1 MEQIITR
8 FPPSPTGYLHVGGAR
23 TAIFNWLYA
32 RHMQGKFVL
41 RIEDTDAERST
52 QASVDAIFEALQWL
66 GIDWD
71 DGPYYQTQRFDV
83 YREYIDKLL
92 ESGHAYY
99 CTCSPEQID
108 AMRQKAMATG
118 AKPRYDGTCREK
130 GLGSDQAVVRFK
142 APLTGTTVVED
153 VIKGNMVFQNDELDD
168 FVICRS
174 DGTPTYNFVVVV
186 DDITMNI
193 NTIIRGDDH
202 VMNTPKQILLY
213 KALGSPLP
221 TFGHVPMVLGNDRAR
236 LSKRHGAMSVTA
248 YRDMGFLPEALINY
262 LVRLGWSH
270 GDQEFFTRDELIEVF
285 DLENIGKSAGVFD
298 LDKLQAVNAEHIMAA
313 SPQDLVAPLKPFM
326 EKAGIEIEADDYIVQ
341 VIETLQPRSKTLAD
355 MAEAALFYYQS
366 DIAYD
371 EKAAKKFLKSAAL
384 DPLKLLADK
393 LEALEDYTQSGLE
406 DVFKAVMDETE
417 LKLGKIAQPVRVA
430 LTGRTA
436 SPGIFEIIAIL
447 GKERVV
453 PRLRKAIRFIETRV
467 ASNS

>member
-1 MEQIITR
+1 
-8 FPPSPTGYLHVGGAR
+8 VGGAR

-285 DLENIGKSAGVFD
+285 DLENIGKSASVFD

-447 GKERVV
+447 GKERVI
-453 PRLRKAIRFIETRV
+453 PRLRKAIGFIEERKDSIV
-467 ASNS
+467 GS

>member
-1 MEQIITR
+1 MK
-8 FPPSPTGYLHVGGAR
+8 
-23 TAIFNWLYA
+23 
-32 RHMQGKFVL
+32 GKFVL

-52 QASVDAIFEALQWL
+52 QASVDAIFDALNWL

-71 DGPYYQTQRFDV
+71 DGPYFQTQRFDI
-83 YREYIDKLL
+83 YRTYIHKLID
-92 ESGHAYY
+92 SDHAYY
-99 CTCSPEQID
+99 CTCTPEQID

-130 GLGSDQAVVRFK
+130 GLDPSDQAVVRFK
-142 APLTGTTVVED
+142 APLTGTTVVKD
-153 VIKGNMVFQNDELDD
+153 VIKGDIVFQNDELDD

-174 DGTPTYNFVVVV
+174 GGTPTYNFVVVV

-213 KALGSPLP
+213 EALGSPLP

-248 YRDMGFLPEALINY
+248 YRDMGFLPAALINY

-270 GDQEFFTRDELIEVF
+270 GDQEFFTRDDLIKVF
-285 DLENIGKSAGVFD
+285 DLESIGRSASIFD
-298 LDKLQAVNAEHIMAA
+298 LDKLLAINAEHIMAA
-313 SPQDLVAPLKPFM
+313 SPQDLVDLLRPFM
-326 EKAGIEIEADDYIVQ
+326 EKAGIEIEAGKYILE

-355 MAEAALFYYQS
+355 MAKAALFYYQD
-366 DIAYD
+366 DIEYD
-371 EKAAKKFLKSAAL
+371 EKAAKKFLKPAA
-384 DPLKLLADK
+384 
-393 LEALEDYTQSGLE
+393 LEALNMLTAKLESLDNYTQAGLE
-406 DVFKAVMDETE
+406 NVFQAVMDESG

-453 PRLRKAIRFIETRV
+453 PRLRKAIQFIENRE
-467 ASNS
+467 N